1 MSSGDHA
8 KANRAAGGTDMD
20 AVYIVAAKRTPIG
33 KLNGAFAGLSAAELG
48 AQLIQ
53 AMLADADLAPDAV
66 SEVIM
71 GQVLTGGAGQNP
83 ARQAALKA
91 GLSVGVPAMTVNK
104 VCGAGQK
111 SIHLAAQA
119 IRCGDADCVIAGGQD
134 SMTSAP
140 HVISGVRAGI
150 RMGDRTVKDSMI
162 TDGLWDAFH
171 QVHMG
176 VTAEALAQR
185 YQITREEQDRFA
197 LRSQEK
203 ADAAIQ
209 AGRFDD
215 EIVPVSIKDR
225 QGDLVIERDEHPNPS
240 TTMEAL
246 GRLRPVFDAAGTITA
261 GNSAG
266 LNDGAA
272 AVLVMSE
279 ARMKELGLTPLARI
293 ASYASAGVE
302 PMDMGLGPVA
312 ASRRAL
318 DKAGWRHAD
327 LDVMEINEAFAAQA
341 IAVNREM
348 GWNEDIINMNG
359 GAIALGHPLA
369 GSGCRIVVTL
379 LHEMI
384 RRDAKKGLASLC
396 IGGGQGV
403 AICLERSGA
412 NRR

>member
-1 MSSGDHA
+1 MSSGEHA
-8 KANRAAGGTDMD
+8 LYAAPMEDRKLQD

-33 KLNGAFAGLSAAELG
+33 KLNGALAGLSAAELG
-48 AQLIQ
+48 GQLIQ
-53 AMLADADLAPDAV
+53 AMLAESGLAPDAV

-83 ARQAALKA
+83 ARQASLRA
-91 GLSVGVPAMTVNK
+91 GLPVSVPAMTINK

-119 IRCGDADCVIAGGQD
+119 IRCGDAECVIAGGQD

-140 HVISGVRAGI
+140 HFIPGVRGGVRI
-150 RMGDRTVKDSMI
+150 GDRVVKDSMI

-176 VTAEALAQR
+176 VTVESLAKR
-185 YQITREEQDRFA
+185 YQITRDEQDRFA
-197 LRSQEK
+197 LRSQQK
-203 ADAAIQ
+203 ADDATRS
-209 AGRFDD
+209 GRFDD
-215 EIVPVSIKDR
+215 EIVPVSIKTR
-225 QGDLVIERDEHPNPS
+225 QGDVIVDCDEHPNPA
-240 TTMEAL
+240 TTLEGLAKL
-246 GRLRPVFDAAGTITA
+246 KPVFNPAGTITA
-261 GNSAG
+261 GNSSG

-279 ARMKELGLTPLARI
+279 TRMNELGLTPLARV
-293 ASYASAGVE
+293 ASYASAAVE

-312 ASRRAL
+312 ASRL
-318 DKAGWRHAD
+318 TLQKAGWQAAD
-327 LDVMEINEAFAAQA
+327 LDAMEINEAFAAQA

-348 GWNEDIINMNG
+348 GWNEEIINISG

-379 LHEMI
+379 LHEMT
-384 RRDAKKGLASLC
+384 RRNARRGLASLC

-403 AICLERSGA
+403 AICLER
-412 NRR
+412 

>member
-1 MSSGDHA
+1 
-8 KANRAAGGTDMD
+8 MD

-48 AQLIQ
+48 GQLIET
-53 AMLADADLAPDAV
+53 MLAETRLAPDAV

-91 GLSVGVPAMTVNK
+91 GLPVSVPAMTVNK

-140 HVISGVRAGI
+140 HFISDMRGGI
-150 RMGDRTVKDSMI
+150 RMGDRTLKDSMI

-185 YQITREEQDRFA
+185 YQISREEQDRFA

-209 AGRFDD
+209 TGRFDE
-215 EIVPVSIKDR
+215 EIVPISIRTR
-225 QGDLVIERDEHPNPS
+225 QGDLVIDRDEHPNPS
-240 TTMEAL
+240 TTMEVL

-261 GNSAG
+261 GNSSG

-279 ARMKELGLTPLARI
+279 ARMKKLGLTPLARI

-318 DKAGWRHAD
+318 DKAGWHASD
-327 LDVMEINEAFAAQA
+327 LDVMEVNEAFAAQA

-348 GWNEDIINMNG
+348 GWNEDIINMSG

-384 RRDAKKGLASLC
+384 RRDARKGLASLC

-403 AICLERSGA
+403 AICLER
-412 NRR
+412 

>member
-1 MSSGDHA
+1 MSSGEHSPCAA
-8 KANRAAGGTDMD
+8 KVEDGKLQD

-33 KLNGAFAGLSAAELG
+33 KLNGALASLSAAELG
-48 AQLIQ
+48 GQLIQ
-53 AMLADADLAPDAV
+53 AMLAETGLAPDAV

-83 ARQAALKA
+83 ARQASLRG
-91 GLSVGVPAMTVNK
+91 GLPVSVPAMTVNK

-140 HVISGVRAGI
+140 HFISGIRSGVR
-150 RMGDRTVKDSMI
+150 MGNRTVRDSMV

-176 VTAEALAQR
+176 VTVEALAQR
-185 YQITREEQDRFA
+185 YQITRDEQDRFA

-203 ADAAIQ
+203 ADAAIRS
-209 AGRFDD
+209 ARFDD
-215 EIVPVSIKDR
+215 EVLSVSIKTR
-225 QGDLVIERDEHPNPS
+225 QGDVVIERDEHPNPA
-240 TTMEAL
+240 TTLEGLA
-246 GRLRPVFDAAGTITA
+246 RLKPVFDPAGTITA
-261 GNSAG
+261 GNSSG

-272 AVLVMSE
+272 AVLVISE
-279 ARMKELGLTPLARI
+279 ARMNELGLKPLARI

-312 ASRRAL
+312 ASRLAL
-318 DKAGWRHAD
+318 EKAGWPPFD
-327 LDVMEINEAFAAQA
+327 LEVMEINEAFAAQA
-341 IAVNREM
+341 MAVNREM
-348 GWNEDIINMNG
+348 GWNEEIINISG

-379 LHEMI
+379 LHEMA
-384 RRDAKKGLASLC
+384 RRNARKGLASLC

-403 AICLERSGA
+403 AICLER
-412 NRR
+412 

>member
-1 MSSGDHA
+1 
-8 KANRAAGGTDMD
+8 MD

-33 KLNGAFAGLSAAELG
+33 RLNGAFAGLSAAELG
-48 AQLIQ
+48 AQLIE
-53 AMLADADLAPDAV
+53 AMLANAGLVPDAV

-91 GLSVGVPAMTVNK
+91 GLPVGVPAMTVNK

-140 HVISGVRAGI
+140 HFISGVRGGI

-215 EIVPVSIKDR
+215 EIVPISIKTR
-225 QGDLVIERDEHPNPS
+225 QSDLIIDRDEHPNPS
-240 TTMEAL
+240 TTMEGL
-246 GRLRPVFDAAGTITA
+246 GRLKPVFDTAGTITA
-261 GNSAG
+261 GNSSG

-279 ARMKELGLTPLARI
+279 ARVKELGLTPLARI

-312 ASRRAL
+312 AARRAL

-348 GWNEDIINMNG
+348 GWNEDIINMSG

-379 LHEMI
+379 LHEMV

-403 AICLERSGA
+403 AICLER
-412 NRR
+412 

>member
-1 MSSGDHA
+1 
-8 KANRAAGGTDMD
+8 MD
-20 AVYIVAAKRTPIG
+20 AVHIVAAKRTPIG
-33 KLNGAFAGLSAAELG
+33 KLNGAFASLSAAELG

-53 AMLADADLAPDAV
+53 AMLTATQLAPDAV

-91 GLSVGVPAMTVNK
+91 GLPVSVPAMTVNK

-140 HVISGVRAGI
+140 HFIHGARAGI

-203 ADAAIQ
+203 ADAAIR

-215 EIVPVSIKDR
+215 EIARVSIKAR
-225 QGDLVIERDEHPNPS
+225 QGDLVVERDEHPNPS
-240 TTMEAL
+240 TTMEGL
-246 GRLRPVFDAAGTITA
+246 RRLRPVFDVGGTITA
-261 GNSAG
+261 GSSSG

-293 ASYASAGVE
+293 ASYACAGVE

-318 DKAGWRHAD
+318 DKAGWRASD

-348 GWNEDIINMNG
+348 GWDEDIINING

-379 LHEMI
+379 LHEMV

-403 AICLERSGA
+403 AICLER
-412 NRR
+412 

>member
-1 MSSGDHA
+1 
-8 KANRAAGGTDMD
+8 MD

-48 AQLIQ
+48 GQLIET
-53 AMLADADLAPDAV
+53 MLAETRLAPDAV

-91 GLSVGVPAMTVNK
+91 GLPVSVPAMTVNK

-140 HVISGVRAGI
+140 HFISGVRGGI
-150 RMGDRTVKDSMI
+150 RMGDRTLKDSMI

-209 AGRFDD
+209 TGRFDE
-215 EIVPVSIKDR
+215 EIVPISIRTR
-225 QGDLVIERDEHPNPS
+225 QGDLVIDRDEHPNPS
-240 TTMEAL
+240 TTMEVL

-261 GNSAG
+261 GNSSG

-279 ARMKELGLTPLARI
+279 ARMKKLGLTPLARI

-318 DKAGWRHAD
+318 DKAGWHASD
-327 LDVMEINEAFAAQA
+327 LDVMEVNEAFAAQA

-348 GWNEDIINMNG
+348 GWNEDIINMSG

-384 RRDAKKGLASLC
+384 RRDARKGLASLC

-403 AICLERSGA
+403 AICLER
-412 NRR
+412 

>member
-1 MSSGDHA
+1 
-8 KANRAAGGTDMD
+8 MD
-20 AVYIVAAKRTPIG
+20 AVYIVAARRTPIG
-33 KLNGAFAGLSAAELG
+33 KLNGAFASLSAAELG
-48 AQLIQ
+48 GQLIQ
-53 AMLADADLAPDAV
+53 AMLAETQIAPDAV

-83 ARQAALKA
+83 ARQAALRA
-91 GLSVGVPAMTVNK
+91 GLPVSVPAMTVNK

-140 HVISGVRAGI
+140 HFIYGARGGI
-150 RMGDRTVKDSMI
+150 RMGDRTIKDSMI

-203 ADAAIQ
+203 ADAAIR
-209 AGRFDD
+209 AGRFND
-215 EIVPVSIKDR
+215 EIAPVSVKAR
-225 QGDLVIERDEHPNPS
+225 QGDLVIDRDEHPNPS
-240 TTMEAL
+240 TTMEGL
-246 GRLRPVFDAAGTITA
+246 GRLRPVFDTAGTITA
-261 GNSAG
+261 GNSSG

-279 ARMKELGLTPLARI
+279 ARMRELGLTPLARV

-318 DKAGWRHAD
+318 DKASWRASD
-327 LDVMEINEAFAAQA
+327 LDAMEINEAFAAQA

-348 GWNEDIINMNG
+348 GWDEDIINMSG

-379 LHEMI
+379 LHEMV
-384 RRDAKKGLASLC
+384 RRDARKGLASLC
-396 IGGGQGV
+396 
-403 AICLERSGA
+403 
-412 NRR
+412 

>member
-1 MSSGDHA
+1 
-8 KANRAAGGTDMD
+8 MD
-20 AVYIVAAKRTPIG
+20 AVHIVAAKRTPIG
-33 KLNGAFAGLSAAELG
+33 KLNGAFSDLSAAELG
-48 AQLIQ
+48 GQLIA
-53 AMLADADLAPDAV
+53 AMLADAQLAPHAV

-91 GLSVGVPAMTVNK
+91 GLPVSVPAMTVNK

-119 IRCGDADCVIAGGQD
+119 ICCGDADCVIAGGQD

-140 HVISGVRAGI
+140 HFIHGVRGGI
-150 RMGDRTVKDSMI
+150 RMGDRIVEDSMI

-203 ADAAIQ
+203 ADAAIR
-209 AGRFDD
+209 AGRFDE
-215 EIVPVSIKDR
+215 EIVPVSIRTR
-225 QGDLVIERDEHPNPS
+225 QGDVVIERDQHPNPATS
-240 TTMEAL
+240 LEGLA
-246 GRLRPVFDAAGTITA
+246 RLKPVFDPAGTITA
-261 GNSAG
+261 GNSSG

-279 ARMKELGLTPLARI
+279 RRMKAFGLKPLARI

-312 ASRRAL
+312 ASRLAL
-318 DKAGWRHAD
+318 EKAGWRASE

-348 GWNEDIINMNG
+348 GWNGEIINISG

-379 LHEMI
+379 LHEMT
-384 RRDAKKGLASLC
+384 RRKARKGLASLC

-403 AICLERSGA
+403 AICLER
-412 NRR
+412 